1 MFLTWRITV
10 EIQSKQNFL
19 RISFLWYLLPMN
31 FTLFLCVMIIL
42 KKLGNGNVKLFHMG
56 KLIARTS
63 DLFIFI
69 LYVLMRP

>member
-1 MFLTWRITV
+1 MENYSGNTEQT
-10 EIQSKQNFL
+10 NFL
-19 RISFLWYLLPMN
+19 RVSFLWYLLPMN

-42 KKLGNGNVKLFHMG
+42 IKLGNGNVKLFHVG
-56 KLIARTS
+56 KVIAQTS